1 MLSEPFIGCFQSKN
15 KQTKKR
21 NPRKREEQ
29 TDTTRSTDK
38 DSNTDGGI
46 LGLFIRKGVVRTLY
60 TQKGSWHYLYTDA
73 LLALFMHRGA
83 VRTIYA
89 QRSGWDY
96 LYTEVWLGLGGTH

>member
-38 DSNTDGGI
+38 ESNTDGGI
-46 LGLFIRKGVVRTLY
+46 LGLFIHKGVVRYLY

-83 VRTIYA
+83 VRTIYT
-89 QRSGWDY
+89 QRCG
-96 LYTEVWLGLGGTH
+96 

>member
-38 DSNTDGGI
+38 ESNTDGGI

-60 TQKGSWHYLYTDA
+60 TQKGSWHYLYTEER
-73 LLALFMHRGA
+73 LGLFMHREVAG
-83 VRTIYA
+83 TIYT
-89 QRSGWDY
+89 QRCG
-96 LYTEVWLGLGGTH
+96 

>member
-38 DSNTDGGI
+38 ESNTDGGI
-46 LGLFIRKGVVRTLY
+46 
-60 TQKGSWHYLYTDA
+60 
-73 LLALFMHRGA
+73 LALFMHRGA

-96 LYTEVWLGLGGTH
+96 LYTEVRLGLGGTH